1 MHARTG
7 LDQLE
12 VVGLALVLRC
22 GSFSVGSLSL
32 GARLAAVAIGV
43 WLVLAHWAWQTRLWR
58 STLWRLVRPR
68 KTAHCVYRHFQQC

>member
-43 WLVLAHWAWQTRLWR
+43 
-58 STLWRLVRPR
+58 
-68 KTAHCVYRHFQQC
+68 